1 MTAQFFVDTNIIL
14 YAAGHDPVDQVKR
27 SLALAV
33 LEKPNLG
40 VSGQVLQEF
49 VSNALSKK
57 SLVITE
63 AKIHAVLRV
72 LDEFPCVPVTPELVR
87 EAIRLRSRHQI
98 SYWDAAIL
106 AAGIHRL
113 DHHQNPVAVLGIE
126 DFLQLLD
133 LIAQQP
139 ELRLTIQS
147 AIPPE

>member
-14 YAAGHDPVDQVKR
+14 YAAGHDPVDQAKR

-106 AAGIHRL
+106 AAAQTLGCHTLYSEDLNHGQLYDAVRVI
-113 DHHQNPVAVLGIE
+113 NP
-126 DFLQLLD
+126 LLSEH
-133 LIAQQP
+133 A
-139 ELRLTIQS
+139 R
-147 AIPPE
+147 